1 MSSSIIWTNDARDN
15 GMIRRYKAGD
25 HLAIGRI
32 FHDAVHQIACRDY
45 TQEQLDAWASPPAD
59 VGQWE
64 EDWKQRC
71 ERKIP
76 FVKEIG
82 GAVVGFIELDPDGHI
97 DCTYVDPAHAGT
109 GVMREIM
116 AEVKR
121 EAKLRGN
128 ERLFAEVSKTGRR
141 FFERNGFTWVRDNLV
156 ERRGV
161 TLVNYIMECRL
172 AGQQSRP
179 A

>member
-1 MSSSIIWTNDARDN
+1 
-15 GMIRRYKAGD
+15 MIQRYKAGD

-32 FHDAVHQIACRDY
+32 FYNAVHELACRDY
-45 TQEQLDAWASPPAD
+45 AKEQLDAWASPPAD
-59 VGQWE
+59 IGQWE

-116 AEVKR
+116 TEVKK
-121 EAKLRGN
+121 EARLRGN

-172 AGQQSRP
+172 ADQQSSP
-179 A
+179 AEG